1 MVRWKDTT
9 TEDKGGQQ
17 VYLHRRVMGGVETAA
32 KNETLLNQITVNK
45 TKEAKVKTKHQDYK
59 LSK

>member
-1 MVRWKDTT
+1 
-9 TEDKGGQQ
+9 
-17 VYLHRRVMGGVETAA
+17 MGGVETAA
-32 KNETLLNQITVNK
+32 EDETPLNQITVNK

>member
-1 MVRWKDTT
+1 MKRYYNRGQ
-9 TEDKGGQQ
+9 GGTASISTQEGD
-17 VYLHRRVMGGVETAA
+17 GGVETAA
-32 KNETLLNQITVNK
+32 ENETPLNQITVNK